1 MNISNLKIG
10 TRLGAGFGVVLLL
23 LLLVAGVAIGRIH
36 SINSAVSNILDDRYV
51 KVTLARAIQDEV
63 NVQARFIRN
72 ATIGGH
78 DTAEVSTS
86 LGRLEDSVQKNVKMF
101 EQLKTMINSDKG
113 KQLFD
118 SLMVNRDAYGAARNQ
133 AVKLLRDGQVEA
145 AGAFVLKDLR
155 PPQNAFFA
163 ALKSMVDYQQELMT
177 RSGETARADGKVAIT
192 STLVL
197 SSVAALAAI
206 GLAWL
211 ITRSIT
217 VPVNQAVQVAQTV
230 AAGDLTSRIT
240 STSKDEIGM
249 LLASLS
255 DMNDKLKNI
264 VGEVRSGTDE
274 IATSTTEVATGN
286 MDLSSRTE
294 EQASALEQTASS
306 MEELTSTVRQ
316 NGDNARQ
323 ANQLAQSAAEVA
335 QRGGEVV
342 SQVVVTMES
351 INTSANKIVDII
363 SVIDG
368 IAFQTNIL
376 ALNAAVE
383 AARAGE
389 QGRGFA
395 VVATEV
401 RNLAQRSA
409 GAAKEIKTL
418 IGDSVEKVEAGNR
431 LVSTAGS
438 TMDEV
443 VSSVQRLT
451 SLVGEITAASREQ
464 EVGIEQINQAIT
476 SMDTV
481 TQQNA
486 ALVEEAAAATSAL
499 QEQASRL
506 AQTVSVFKLDQVAV
520 ARPQAVPVRKQAAV
534 VARAPVSR
542 QAALPVKRV
551 VNGEQDWEEF

>member
-78 DTAEVSTS
+78 DPAEVSTS
-86 LGRLEDSVQKNVKMF
+86 LSRLEESVQKNVKMLGD
-101 EQLKTMINSDKG
+101 LKAIINSDKG

-118 SLMVNRDAYGAARNQ
+118 SLMVNRDAYAAARNQ

-163 ALKSMVDYQQELMT
+163 ALKTMVDYQQELMT

-316 NGDNARQ
+316 NSDNARQ

-438 TMDEV
+438 TMSEV

-520 ARPQAVPVRKQAAV
+520 ARPKAAPARKQVTV
-534 VARAPVSR
+534 VARTPVVR
-542 QAALPVKRV
+542 QAALPTKRV

>member
-23 LLLVAGVAIGRIH
+23 LLLVAGVAIGRIQ
-36 SINSAVSNILDDRYV
+36 SINSAVSTILDDRYV

-72 ATIGGH
+72 AIIGGH
-78 DTAEVSTS
+78 DPAEVSTS
-86 LGRLEDSVQKNVKMF
+86 LGRLEESVQKNVKMLGD
-101 EQLKTMINSDKG
+101 LKATINSDKG

-118 SLMVNRDAYGAARNQ
+118 SMMVNRDAYAAARNQ

-145 AGAFVLKDLR
+145 AGAFVLKELR

-163 ALKSMVDYQQELMT
+163 ALKSIVDYQQELMS

-230 AAGDLTSRIT
+230 AAGDLTSHIS
-240 STSKDEIGM
+240 STSRDEIGM

-351 INTSANKIVDII
+351 ISTSANKIVDII

-438 TMDEV
+438 TMHEV

-486 ALVEEAAAATSAL
+486 AVVEEAAAATSAL

-506 AQTVSVFKLDQVAV
+506 AQTVSVFRLDQVAV
-520 ARPQAVPVRKQAAV
+520 ARPKAVLARKQVAL
-534 VARAPVSR
+534 VARAPVAR
-542 QAALPVKRV
+542 QAAPSAKRV

>member
-1 MNISNLKIG
+1 MTISNLKIG
-10 TRLGAGFGVVLLL
+10 TRLGAGFGVVLVLL
-23 LLLVAGVAIGRIH
+23 ILVAGVAIGRIQ
-36 SINSAVSNILDDRYV
+36 SINGAVASIMDDYYV
-51 KVTLARAIQDEV
+51 KVMLAKSIQDEV

-72 ATIGGH
+72 ATIGAH
-78 DTAEVSTS
+78 DPKEVKSS
-86 LGRLEDSVQKNVKMF
+86 LDKLEESVQKNHKMLD
-101 EQLKTMINSDKG
+101 QLQGMISTPKG
-113 KQLFD
+113 KEVFD
-118 SLMVNRDAYGAARNQ
+118 AMLSARSTYGKARDH
-133 AVKLLRDGQVEA
+133 AVKLLRDGQAEA
-145 AGAFVLKDLR
+145 AGIYVLNDLR
-155 PPQNAFFA
+155 PPQNLFFNALA
-163 ALKSMVDYQQELMT
+163 AMVAYQQELMIE
-177 RSGETARADGKVAIT
+177 SGERARNDGKVAIT

-197 SSVAALAAI
+197 SIAALLAAI
-206 GLAWL
+206 IIGVL

-217 VPVNQAVQVAQTV
+217 VPVRRAVEVAQTV
-230 AAGDLTSRIT
+230 AAGDLTSRIEVT
-240 STSKDEIGM
+240 SQDEIGM
-249 LLASLS
+249 LLAALS
-255 DMNDKLKNI
+255 DMNGKLKTI

-306 MEELTSTVRQ
+306 MEELTSTVKQ

-323 ANQLAQSAAEVA
+323 ANQLAQSATEVA
-335 QRGGEVV
+335 QRGGDVV

-409 GAAKEIKTL
+409 GAAKEIKML
-418 IGDSVEKVEAGNR
+418 IADSVEKVEAGNQ

-438 TMDEV
+438 TMNEV

-499 QEQASRL
+499 QEQAGRL

-520 ARPQAVPVRKQAAV
+520 ARPKAVPVRKQVAV
-534 VARAPVSR
+534 VARAPVGR
-542 QAALPVKRV
+542 QAALPAKRV